1 MMYGLCNGY
10 DGWGVGSPIGW
21 IGGGIMMIVMM
32 AAMIVFI
39 MWVVRAMNGTHPHH
53 GGSQAMAILKERY
66 AKGEITKKQFEEM
79 KEDIR

>member
-1 MMYGLCNGY
+1 MM
-10 DGWGVGSPIGW
+10 VI
-21 IGGGIMMIVMM
+21 MM

-39 MWVVRAMNGTHPHH
+39 VWVVRTLGDNNHPQH
-53 GGSQAMAILKERY
+53 GNSSALTILKERY